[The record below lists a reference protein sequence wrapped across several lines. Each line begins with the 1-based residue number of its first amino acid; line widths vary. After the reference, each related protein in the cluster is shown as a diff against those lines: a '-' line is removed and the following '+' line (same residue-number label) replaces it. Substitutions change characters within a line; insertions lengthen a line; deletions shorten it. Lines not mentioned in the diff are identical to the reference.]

1 MVFDCKTKAQFIQR
15 SDISTIYFNEI
26 RKYPLLTVKEERNLL
41 YAVKFGNRAESEEAR
56 ERIIKCNQRF
66 VISAA
71 KKWQNGS
78 NFMDIVNEGNIG
90 LMTAIE
96 KFDINKKQRFLTY
109 AVFWIRKAINEY
121 IINKEGM
128 IRPKNA
134 NKIYTYANK
143 ARNSFFMRNERYP
156 SLEELSEEL
165 VNKYNVRVYDKTDLL
180 QFVMVTTDS
189 TSNNDGDNE
198 QGYSDVT
205 DFEISTASNN
215 TEDYIESEY
224 TKSTAKLLLNCL
236 TEKEKQVIKFSF
248 GFESCCEENFETIG
262 YKMDIPTD
270 DVKQLYTEA
279 LKKMTLASKELNI

>member
-41 YAVKFGNRAESEEAR
+41 YAIKFGNRAESEEAR

-121 IINKEGM
+121 II
-128 IRPKNA
+128 I
-134 NKIYTYANK
+134 
-143 ARNSFFMRNERYP
+143 
-156 SLEELSEEL
+156 SL
-165 VNKYNVRVYDKTDLL
+165 
-180 QFVMVTTDS
+180 
-189 TSNNDGDNE
+189 
-198 QGYSDVT
+198 
-205 DFEISTASNN
+205 
-215 TEDYIESEY
+215 
-224 TKSTAKLLLNCL
+224 
-236 TEKEKQVIKFSF
+236 
-248 GFESCCEENFETIG
+248 
-262 YKMDIPTD
+262 
-270 DVKQLYTEA
+270 VKQLIPLIQKYNGIFDYRNNDINEQIF
-279 LKKMTLASKELNI
+279 N

>member
-279 LKKMTLASKELNI
+279 LKKMTLASKELNV